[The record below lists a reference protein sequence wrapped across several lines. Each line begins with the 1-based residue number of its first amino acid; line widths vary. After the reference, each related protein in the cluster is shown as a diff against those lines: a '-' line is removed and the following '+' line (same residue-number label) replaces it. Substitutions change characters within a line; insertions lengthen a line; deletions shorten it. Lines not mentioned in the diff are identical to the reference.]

1 MRVLALAAMACV
13 LVANTSAAST
23 QTSPADVEWMRME
36 ALQNLA
42 PDRLQGDTSYLL
54 EDLDEDVDNTIAQ
67 GNVGPDDCSRV
78 PIQAQRSDGM
88 SVTKIV
94 NVCD

>member
-1 MRVLALAAMACV
+1 MRVLALATMACV

-23 QTSPADVEWMRME
+23 QTSPADVEWMRIE
-36 ALQNLA
+36 ALQYLA

-54 EDLDEDVDNTIAQ
+54 EDLDEDVDTIAQ
-67 GNVGPDDCSRV
+67 DNVGPDDCLRV